1 MTCARKHLSKK
12 SDIGSVELRKSVRFA
27 VAASCQMDYRLG
39 SNVGLE
45 DKDLLEVH
53 GEKDDP
59 VSEDFPAVS
68 SIRPF
73 SI

>member
-1 MTCARKHLSKK
+1 MTRARKHLSKR
-12 SDIGSVELRKSVRFA
+12 SDIGSAELRKLVRFA
-27 VAASCQMDYRLG
+27 AAASCQTDYHLR
-39 SNVGLE
+39 SNVGLG

-53 GEKDDP
+53 GENDDS

-68 SIRPF
+68 SMRPF